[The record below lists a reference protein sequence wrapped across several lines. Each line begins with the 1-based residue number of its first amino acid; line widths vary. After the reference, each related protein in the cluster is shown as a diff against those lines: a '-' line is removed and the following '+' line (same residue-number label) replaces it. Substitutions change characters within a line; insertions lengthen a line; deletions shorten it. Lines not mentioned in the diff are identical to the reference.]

1 MCGIYGFKYL
11 GDGIFD
17 RSFELMYALNQN
29 SISRGQDSMGVAVLK
44 DGHIKR
50 KRMVG
55 HPYSILS
62 NPKNYQI
69 FDKFLKG
76 VNVLIGHT
84 RYANR
89 GVINYEN
96 AHPFANKNVAL
107 VHNGTISEETLWGF
121 TEVQQ
126 LHKPLPD
133 SDSRSVFRVINHLSP
148 DKTPGGFFDGFVK
161 ATSLLN
167 DNDAYAFAYLHKD
180 FLALTHNNERP
191 LCVVVVK
198 PANVLV
204 FASTKK
210 IVEDS
215 INAVYGKDTFKNDC
229 AEIKIAPNEMLVC
242 EDSGMFQFSWEP
254 PIAPFKE
261 RPEIK
266 QYSGCGTSTKNYS
279 TYGCNYGNNYSE
291 DWEDQ
296 YYPGKY
302 PNELSKKKD
311 EEKNGGTKAVLVG
324 RDIDKLYVKVPGF
337 DKVVN
342 GDDIVAMKKM
352 YERNKEKMSWDD
364 REQFNRMLV
373 SFFQTRDIMVKQGAE
388 LT

>member
-11 GDGIFD
+11 GEGNFD
-17 RSFELMYALNQN
+17 RSFELMFNLNQQ
-29 SISRGQDSMGVAVLK
+29 SISRGQDSMGIAVLK

-55 HPYSILS
+55 HPYNILS
-62 NPKNYQI
+62 SPTNYQL
-69 FDKFLKG
+69 FDKFLDG

-89 GVINYEN
+89 GAVNHEN

-121 TEVQQ
+121 TEVQN

-133 SDSRSVFRVINHLSP
+133 SDSRSFFRTVNHLSP
-148 DKTPGGFFDGFVK
+148 DKTTGGLFEGFVK

-180 FLALTHNNERP
+180 FLALTHNNGRP

-198 PANVLV
+198 SENVMV

-215 INAVYGKDTFKNDC
+215 INAVYGKDTFKDGC

-266 QYSGCGTSTKNYS
+266 QYTGCSTSTKNYS
-279 TYGCNYGNNYSE
+279 TYGCGDG

-296 YYPGKY
+296 YYPSRY
-302 PNELSKKKD
+302 PNELSKKKED
-311 EEKNGGTKAVLVG
+311 AKTATGRTVLIG
-324 RDIDKLYVKVPGF
+324 KDIERLYVKIPGF

-342 GDDIVAMKKM
+342 GDDVAALKRL
-352 YERNKEKMSWDD
+352 YEKNKDHMEWSE

-373 SFFQTRDIMVKQGAE
+373 SFYETRDSMIKQGTAI
-388 LT
+388 T